1 MNETYHEPV
10 MLEACLDALNI
21 RPNGT
26 YVDVTFGGGGH
37 SRAILSRLGKG
48 KLIAFDQDSDVLS
61 HLPDDDRFEFV
72 HHNYRFIR
80 NFLKFQNNLP
90 VDGIL
95 ADLGISGH
103 QIDEGARGF
112 SYRFD
117 APLDMRMSK
126 GIAKSAADVLNQ
138 YSVEELARLFREYGE
153 LPKAFAMANV
163 IERERTLKPI
173 KTTGDLKEVLGR
185 FAPPYKDFR
194 FWSQVFQALR
204 IEVNQELESLKR
216 FLEHT
221 PEVLSKG
228 GRLVVLTYHSL
239 EDRLVKQF
247 IQNGSFEAPKDSD
260 IYGNRQVPLKA
271 INKKP
276 IEPEADEIERNPRS
290 RSAKLRIAEKV

>member
-1 MNETYHEPV
+1 MNETYHQPV
-10 MLEACLDALNI
+10 MLTECLDALNI
-21 RPNGT
+21 HPDGI

-37 SRAILSRLGKG
+37 SRAILEKLGNG
-48 KLIAFDQDSDVLS
+48 KLVAFDQDADVLG
-61 HLPDDDRFEFV
+61 HLPDDPRFEFV

-103 QIDEGARGF
+103 QIDEGERGF

-126 GIAKSAADVLNQ
+126 GIRKSAADVVMEYDQ
-138 YSVEELARLFREYGE
+138 ERLTQIFRDYGE
-153 LPKAFAMANV
+153 LPKAWQMAGR
-163 IERERTLKPI
+163 ITEERTTRPI
-173 KTTGDLKEVLGR
+173 RTTGDLKEVLQR
-185 FAPPYKDFR
+185 FAPAFKDFR

-204 IEVNQELESLKR
+204 IEVNQELESLKK
-216 FLEHT
+216 FLEQT
-221 PEVLSKG
+221 PDVMRKG

-247 IQNGSFEAPKDSD
+247 IQHGTFDSPKESD
-260 IYGNRQVPLKA
+260 LFGNRMVPFKA
-271 INKKP
+271 VNKKP
-276 IEPEADEIERNPRS
+276 IEASEKELSENPRS
-290 RSAKLRIAEKV
+290 RSAKLRIAERT

>member
-37 SRAILSRLGKG
+37 SRAILSRLGNG

-216 FLEHT
+216 FLEQT

-247 IQNGSFEAPKDSD
+247 IQNGSFEAAKDSD

>member
-1 MNETYHEPV
+1 MNSTYHEPV
-10 MLEACLDALNI
+10 MLKACLEALNI
-21 RPNGT
+21 QSDGV

-37 SRAILSRLGKG
+37 SRAIMEKIDHG
-48 KLIAFDQDSDVLS
+48 KLIAFDQDSDVLG

-126 GIAKSAADVLNQ
+126 GISKTAADVLQQ
-138 YSVEELARLFREYGE
+138 YTVQGLTNIFREYGE
-153 LPKAFAMANV
+153 LPKAFAMATHV
-163 IERERTLKPI
+163 VRERESKPI

-185 FAPPYKDFR
+185 FAPAYKDLR

-216 FLEHT
+216 FLEQT
-221 PEVLSKG
+221 PEVLRKG

-247 IQNGSFEAPKDSD
+247 IQHGTFDTPQDAD
-260 IYGNRQVPLKA
+260 IFGNRKLPFKA
-271 INKKP
+271 VNKKP
-276 IEPEADEIERNPRS
+276 LEPEADEIARNPRS
-290 RSAKLRIAEKV
+290 RSAKLRIAERL